1 MNATYMCMVASSSD
15 NACRTWGDCIVR
27 VLMEKTTGGAQPMY
41 GRVIF
46 KSKAFVSLVLNG
58 VKRASL
64 FIGGREIWL
73 REYIPRNSSNN

>member
-1 MNATYMCMVASSSD
+1 MH
-15 NACRTWGDCIVR
+15 ACRTWGDCIVR
-27 VLMEKTTGGAQPMY
+27 VLMEKTTGRVQPMY

-58 VKRASL
+58 VEHASL

-73 REYIPRNSSNN
+73 REYIPRSMNFGRPRASISAGS

>member
-1 MNATYMCMVASSSD
+1 
-15 NACRTWGDCIVR
+15 
-27 VLMEKTTGGAQPMY
+27 MY

-58 VKRASL
+58 VDRASV

-73 REYIPRNSSNN
+73 REYIPRNSSNNCTSVSLGHPSVLLARRSVGNYICISR

>member
-1 MNATYMCMVASSSD
+1 
-15 NACRTWGDCIVR
+15 
-27 VLMEKTTGGAQPMY
+27 MEKTTGCAQPMY

-58 VKRASL
+58 VDRAPL

-73 REYIPRNSSNN
+73 RAYVPRRGSDNN

>member
-1 MNATYMCMVASSSD
+1 MNATYMCMVVSSSD

-27 VLMEKTTGGAQPMY
+27 VLMEKTTGRGQPMY

-58 VKRASL
+58 V
-64 FIGGREIWL
+64 
-73 REYIPRNSSNN
+73 

>member
-1 MNATYMCMVASSSD
+1 MIASSSN
-15 NACRTWGDCIVR
+15 NASRTWGDCIVR

-46 KSKAFVSLVLNG
+46 KSKAFVSMLLNG
-58 VKRASL
+58 KGRASI

-73 REYIPRNSSNN
+73 REYIQRNRSNY